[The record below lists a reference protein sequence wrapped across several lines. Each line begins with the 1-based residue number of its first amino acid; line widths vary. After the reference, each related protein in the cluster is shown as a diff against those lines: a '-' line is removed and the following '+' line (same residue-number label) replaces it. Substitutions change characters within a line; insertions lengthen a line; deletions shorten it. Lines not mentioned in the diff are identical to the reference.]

1 MRTGLRVFNA
11 ARALIPRINYEN
23 HRKKPPEILRPHLSP
38 ALRVLV
44 HRKRPRRSMA
54 AARLL
59 HLADSHDQA
68 KRRPSEPARL
78 RLRGEPTKPPGER
91 PGDAGRAARINPG
104 LNQGGQPMSERRLNQ
119 FVLRQVL
126 KRAQVK
132 HCPGCSAPLV
142 DPGEAEL
149 CQDCMRD
156 ATWPTG
162 NAAPAPSEPVHEPR
176 D

>member
-1 MRTGLRVFNA
+1 MRTGLRVCIA
-11 ARALIPRINYEN
+11 ARALSQRITYEN
-23 HRKKPPEILRPHLSP
+23 QRNKPPEILRPHLQS

-44 HRKRPRRSMA
+44 HRKRPRRALAS
-54 AARLL
+54 ARLL
-59 HLADSHDQA
+59 QLAGAYDQA
-68 KRRPSEPARL
+68 NGRPSATTR
-78 RLRGEPTKPPGER
+78 RGLRGEPTKPPGER
-91 PGDAGRAARINPG
+91 PDHAGRAARINPG

-119 FVLRQVL
+119 FVLGQVS
-126 KRAQVK
+126 KRGHGK

-142 DPGEAEL
+142 DPCEAEI